1 MYHGPMEGSVMPTQ
15 AAPASRALKATAPG
29 EEPVTGE
36 IQTRAEPIV
45 TG

>member
-15 AAPASRALKATAPG
+15 AAPASGALKATAPG

-36 IQTRAEPIV
+36 IQTRAEPTV
-45 TG
+45 TD